1 MSSRIGVDIGGTFTD
16 LIYFDSDS
24 GEFLVEKV
32 PTTPKNPEVGCV
44 DAVNKA
50 VPRDLL
56 KKSEYFLHGTTVGL
70 NALLERRGATVGLLT
85 TEGFRDVL
93 EIRKGAWDD
102 WYNLFWVPEEPLV
115 PRRMRLPIRERITA
129 DGEVYTAFEPEDVVQ
144 AYEALK
150 QEEVTAIAVAF
161 MNAYS
166 NPAHEIE
173 AEKIL
178 REAGFDGAI
187 SLSHRVSGEYRDY
200 ERTSTTVIDAFV
212 RGRLSSY
219 MQHIETSL
227 RENEFK
233 GNCLI
238 TRSGSGSMNFSEAQD
253 RPFET
258 IMSGPVAGA
267 EGAAELTKVLDLGD
281 LVTADVGGTSFDTA
295 FIKDG
300 KPQLLYEGSVIN
312 MPLQTPWVDVRSI
325 GAGGGSI
332 AYIDAGGLLQVG
344 PKSAG
349 ADPGPACYGQGGTEA
364 TVTDAAFYLGML
376 GVGELASGVN
386 LDRSKSE
393 AALAALADTLGYDA
407 EQTARGI
414 ITIVGASMAN
424 AIRDITIE
432 QGIDPRELTLLGFG
446 GAGPMMATQLARE
459 LEIKNIIIPP
469 FAGNFSAWGL
479 LTSDLLQS
487 TARTKPMK
495 LNDDNIASTN
505 KILSDLFI
513 ELSTRSA
520 DAIGGEMIKEV
531 ALDIRYL
538 GQEHTMTIEP
548 KSKDGLITSDTED
561 IDKIFADAY
570 VKSYGSSLDSERE
583 IVSIRASVRQPLAAG
598 DTLSKS
604 NEDSNENED
613 DSPTGTIDAYSFASE
628 KTMEF
633 KTYNRDALKN
643 GTAYSGPA
651 IIYEPTATT
660 YIDSD
665 FTFSII
671 AGGCLKLSQGDQ

>member
-32 PTTPKNPEVGCV
+32 PTTPENPEVGCV

-50 VPRDLL
+50 VPSDLL
-56 KKSEYFLHGTTVGL
+56 KRSEYFLHGTTVGL
-70 NALLERRGATVGLLT
+70 NALLERRGAIVGLLT
-85 TEGFRDVL
+85 TAGFRDVL

-102 WYNLFWVPEEPLV
+102 WYNLFWVPEPPLV

-144 AYEALK
+144 AYEVLK

-161 MNAYS
+161 MNAYT

-212 RGRLSSY
+212 RRRLSSY

-227 RENEFK
+227 RENGFK
-233 GNCLI
+233 GNCLV
-238 TRSGSGSMNFSEAQD
+238 TRSGGGSMNFSEAQD

-267 EGAAELTKVLDLGD
+267 EGAAELTKVFKLGD

-300 KPQLLYEGSVIN
+300 KTQLLYEGSVIN

-332 AYIDAGGLLQVG
+332 AYIDEGGLLQVG

-364 TVTDAAFYLGML
+364 TVTDAAFFLGML

-393 AALAALADTLGYDA
+393 AALGALAGALGYDT

-459 LEIKNIIIPP
+459 LEIKNIVIPP
-469 FAGNFSAWGL
+469 FAGNFSTWGL

-495 LNDDNIASTN
+495 LNDDNIASAN
-505 KILSDLFI
+505 KILSELFL
-513 ELSTRSA
+513 ELSSRSA
-520 DAIGGEMIKEV
+520 KTIDGESIKEV
-531 ALDIRYL
+531 AFDIRYL

-548 KSKDGLITSDTED
+548 KSKDGVITSDTKD

-570 VKSYGSSLDSERE
+570 VKSYGSSLDTKRE
-583 IVSIRASVRQPLAAG
+583 IVSIRASIRQPLAAG
-598 DTLSKS
+598 DALSMAIS
-604 NEDSNENED
+604 QISTNEEDSL
-613 DSPTGTIDAYSFASE
+613 TGTLTAYSFASE
-628 KTMEF
+628 KTIEF
-633 KTYNRDALKN
+633 KTYNRGALKSN
-643 GTAYSGPA
+643 TTYSGPA

-671 AGGCLKLSQGDQ
+671 AGGCLKLSRGDQ